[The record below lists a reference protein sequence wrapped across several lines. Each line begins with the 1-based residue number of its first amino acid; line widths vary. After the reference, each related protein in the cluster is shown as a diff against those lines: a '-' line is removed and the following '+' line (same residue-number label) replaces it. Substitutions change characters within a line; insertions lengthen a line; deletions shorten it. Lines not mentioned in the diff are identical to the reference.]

1 MHMTMVFPASL
12 GGASERTYLM
22 VFDGGAAWLYP
33 IRPESTGVIGRG
45 ESADLALEQASI
57 SRAHAELRARGDAVT
72 ITDLESHNGT
82 RVNGVR
88 LTAAHALVAGD
99 VVNVGDV
106 TLVFYRE
113 AHRTERAI
121 IVDLQGLRERLS
133 AEIERAIRY
142 DRALC
147 VLVFRHGRLPPGTV
161 EGVAQRLRA
170 LDVMARLSEDETA
183 LLVPETSP
191 EVAVSLAARLRPLLA
206 EARAGLA
213 SFPADGVTPD
223 ALVDAARGA
232 ARAGTNDGVASP
244 QGAVLALAGE
254 RIVVADPAMRRLYS
268 LLERIAASD
277 LALLV
282 TGEIG
287 VGKEV
292 AARALHHWSARR
304 ERPFLVANAAT
315 LDAGPGTPSL
325 FGDDRSNAPGLLDQV
340 AGGTLMIDAVGDL
353 PQPAQQRLL
362 LALESGKHGRPGA
375 ERRLDVRLVGTTDHD
390 LGVDVGEGRLRKDL
404 YVRLSAAT
412 LALPPLRDR
421 PRDLAPLAR
430 EFLAAAC
437 ARAGRPAITLHLAAL
452 EALSKHVWPGNVRE
466 LRNLMDYLASV
477 AQGPVVEAHQLP
489 DRFREAQLGEDDGH
503 LDPPP
508 LATGHPPNQH
518 GFQNIYD
525 EVRALEEARM
535 RAALRAS
542 GGVRKR
548 AAELIGMPLRTFA
561 AKSRQ
566 YDIQTQSLGPRRRR

>member
-1 MHMTMVFPASL
+1 
-12 GGASERTYLM
+12 M

-33 IRPESTGVIGRG
+33 IRPESTSVIGRG

-57 SRAHAELRARGDAVT
+57 SRAHAEIRARGEAIT

-88 LTAAHALVAGD
+88 LVAPHTLAAGD
-99 VVNVGDV
+99 VINVGDV

-113 AHRTERAI
+113 AHRPERAVV
-121 IVDLQGLRERLS
+121 VDLQGLRERLS
-133 AEIERAIRY
+133 SEIERAIRY
-142 DRALC
+142 DRPLC
-147 VLVFRHGRLPPGTV
+147 VLVFRHARLAPGTV
-161 EGVAQRLRA
+161 EAVAQRLRA
-170 LDVMARLSEDETA
+170 LDVLTRLSDDETA

-191 EVAVSLAARLRPLLA
+191 EVASSLAGRLRPLLGD
-206 EARAGLA
+206 ARAGIA
-213 SFPADGVTPD
+213 TFPADGVVPD

-232 ARAGTNDGVASP
+232 ARATSNDGVASP
-244 QGAVLALAGE
+244 QGAMLTLGAD

-282 TGEIG
+282 TGEMG

-304 ERPFLVANAAT
+304 DRPFLVAGAAT
-315 LDAGPGTPSL
+315 LDSGPSAPSL
-325 FGDDRSNAPGLLDQV
+325 FGDDRSGAPGLLDQA
-340 AGGTLMIDAVGDL
+340 AGGTLVLDSVGDL
-353 PQPAQQRLL
+353 SQQAQQRLV

-375 ERRLDVRLVGTTDHD
+375 ERRLDVRLIGTTDHD
-390 LGVDVGEGRLRKDL
+390 LGQDVAEGRLRKDL
-404 YVRLSAAT
+404 YFRLSAAT
-412 LALPPLRDR
+412 LSLPPLRDR

-437 ARAGRPAITLHLAAL
+437 ARAGRPAIALHPATLDAL
-452 EALSKHVWPGNVRE
+452 VKHVWPGNVRE
-466 LRNLMDYLASV
+466 LRNLMEYLASV
-477 AQGPVVEAHQLP
+477 AQGPIVEPHQLP
-489 DRFREAQLGEDDGH
+489 DRFREAPLAEDDGH

-508 LATGHPPNQH
+508 LATGRPPNEH

-561 AKSRQ
+561 AKIRQ